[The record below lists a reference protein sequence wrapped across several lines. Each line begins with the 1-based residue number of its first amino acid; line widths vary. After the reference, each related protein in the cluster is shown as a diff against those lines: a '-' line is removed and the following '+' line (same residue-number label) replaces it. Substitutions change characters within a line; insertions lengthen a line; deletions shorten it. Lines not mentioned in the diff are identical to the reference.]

1 MNLLPTKLRCF
12 TVNNMSVFFFENQ
25 NIITIEF
32 PDLEKL
38 KKSAS
43 EAPLRRAR
51 YCLHHSHSDTVQEM
65 VIAFCKDSIVP
76 IHRHTDKSESF
87 HVIEGEM
94 EVLFYND
101 NGKVKKTIKMGQMGS
116 GLPFLY
122 RLSTNEWHSV
132 KLLTEY
138 VVIHETTS
146 GPFVEQDDE
155 FLTNILTRVINVC
168 HYKEETHFSAWSD

>member
-76 IHRHTDKSESF
+76 IHRHNNKSESY
-87 HVIEGEM
+87 HIIEGEL
-94 EVLFYND
+94 EILFYDND
-101 NGKVKKTIKMGQMGS
+101 GKVTRTIRMGQMGLD
-116 GLPFLY
+116 LPFLY
-122 RLSTNEWHSV
+122 RLSTDEWHTI
-132 KLLTEY
+132 KPLTEY
-138 VVIHETTS
+138 VIIHEITS
-146 GPFVEQDDE
+146 GPFV
-155 FLTNILTRVINVC
+155 
-168 HYKEETHFSAWSD
+168 KEENEILQIPGGY